1 MCFYKKKKKKAEKKK
16 TWEKKKSTEKNLTMY
31 HPAAVF
37 LAFSEIISLSQPD
50 CPAVVPNL
58 GSQDMHSSHQSVLP
72 VLVPRGTKGCHQQQV
87 CTTALTT
94 ISGAWYAGSIRTVL
108 SLQMESVL
116 CVKEVSVFVL
126 LNLLLRGLLN
136 CLKGLMLCP
145 K

>member
-1 MCFYKKKKKKAEKKK
+1 
-16 TWEKKKSTEKNLTMY
+16 MY

-50 CPAVVPNL
+50 CPAVVPDL

-94 ISGAWYAGSIRTVL
+94 ISGAWYAGSIRTVFFANGKCFVCKR
-108 SLQMESVL
+108 SICVCPFESSF
-116 CVKEVSVFVL
+116 KGIAKL
-126 LNLLLRGLLN
+126 LKRINAL
-136 CLKGLMLCP
+136 P
-145 K
+145 KVIRCGQYS